1 MVKNKMIIAVILQ
14 ETVSSGTI
22 NLGATAATITA
33 TVKENII
40 MDKHGLVRT
49 SQDFASSYVV

>member
-1 MVKNKMIIAVILQ
+1 MIIAVILQ

-22 NLGATAATITA
+22 NLGATAAATITA

>member
-1 MVKNKMIIAVILQ
+1 MIIAVILQ

-40 MDKHGLVRT
+40 MDKHWLVRA